1 MMRTGWALAVALA
14 GTAMSGG
21 PAASAG
27 DSGACDRGAFRIV
40 LDVGHTAQVPG
51 AMSARGV
58 PEYEFNLRL
67 AGQVDAALK
76 AAGFSATHMLVT
88 SGPASRGLA
97 MRVARANARRADLFL
112 SLHHDS
118 VPEQFLETWD
128 YDGKPNRFSDRFSGH
143 SLFVSLEN
151 RQAEASLRFARAL
164 GTELKRAGLQ
174 YTPHYAD
181 PIMGWRQ
188 RDLLDAQAG
197 VYRFDG
203 LIVLRRTAMPAVLLE
218 AGSIV
223 NRSEEV
229 LVASPERQRVVAGAV
244 AAAVESVCPSLQAR
258 GPRGK
263 RR

>member
-1 MMRTGWALAVALA
+1 
-14 GTAMSGG
+14 
-21 PAASAG
+21 
-27 DSGACDRGAFRIV
+27 V

-76 AAGFSATHMLVT
+76 GAGFSASQILVT
-88 SGPASRGLA
+88 SGSARRGLA
-97 MRVARANARRADLFL
+97 ARVARANASRAELFL

-118 VPEQFLETWD
+118 VPEQFLETWEH
-128 YDGKPNRFSDRFSGH
+128 DGKPQRYSDRFGGH

-151 RQAEASLRFARAL
+151 GQAEASLRFARAL
-164 GTELKRAGLQ
+164 GTALRGAGLR

-188 RDLLDAQAG
+188 RDLLDAEAG
-197 VYRFDG
+197 VYRFDE
-203 LIVLRRTAMPAVLLE
+203 LVVLRRTAMPAVLFE

-223 NRSEEV
+223 ALPRGHEGARGGIEV
-229 LVASPERQRVVAGAV
+229 VRGRIDARVVLDDLEEREKVRPDAMSLGLDHR
-244 AAAVESVCPSLQAR
+244 AAPQALDRVPDRGEELVDSLGMSLR
-258 GPRGK
+258 HPGI
-263 RR
+263 